1 MRLALTGRHVDV
13 TPALRQLVTR
23 RLAKLERLLND
34 HALSTQVVLDV
45 EKRNFKTE
53 ITVHARGDNMIT
65 GKGSGTTW
73 TQSVSAACEKVM
85 QQALKVK
92 DKWVTRKRG
101 APGGKGVV
109 NGRASIPAPRL
120 TRAALRG
127 AALTG
132 VDGAAIANAGGDA
145 RAAEAQG
152 EARGAAVPVRPTK
165 YAVKPMTL
173 EDAAVRIESA
183 REPFVVFRHV
193 ETERITILYHRPD
206 GRLGLIDP
214 EA

>member
-13 TPALRQLVTR
+13 TPSLRQLVTR
-23 RLAKLERLLND
+23 RLSKLERLLND
-34 HALSTQVVLDV
+34 SAVSTQVVLTA
-45 EKRNFKTE
+45 EKRHFNTE
-53 ITVHARGDNMIT
+53 ITVHARGDNFIT
-65 GKGSGTTW
+65 GKGDGETW
-73 TQSVSAACEKVM
+73 TQSVAAAVEKVM

-101 APGGKGVV
+101 APGGKGIV
-109 NGRASIPAPRL
+109 NGRAALPPPRL
-120 TRAALRG
+120 TRAAL
-127 AALTG
+127 AG

-145 RAAEAQG
+145 RA
-152 EARGAAVPVRPTK
+152 EARATIIRVRPTK

-173 EDAAVRIESA
+173 EDAAVRIENA
-183 REPFVVFRHV
+183 REPFVVFRHA
-193 ETERITILYHRPD
+193 ETERINILYHRPD

>member
-13 TPALRQLVTR
+13 TPSLRQLVTR

-53 ITVHARGDNMIT
+53 ITVHARGDNIIT

-73 TQSVSAACEKVM
+73 TQSVSAAAEKVM

-120 TRAALRG
+120 TRAALQG
-127 AALTG
+127 A
-132 VDGAAIANAGGDA
+132 DGAAIANAGGDA
-145 RAAEAQG
+145 RA
-152 EARGAAVPVRPTK
+152 GAARTAAIPVRPTK
-165 YAVKPMTL
+165 YAVKPMSL
-173 EDAAVRIESA
+173 EDAAVRMENA

>member
-53 ITVHARGDNMIT
+53 ITVHARGDNLIT
-65 GKGSGTTW
+65 GKGTGTTW
-73 TQSVSAACEKVM
+73 TQSVSAAVEKVM

-101 APGGKGVV
+101 AAGGKGVV
-109 NGRASIPAPRL
+109 NGRASIPAPRM
-120 TRAALRG
+120 TRAMLAD
-127 AALTG
+127 A
-132 VDGAAIANAGGDA
+132 DGAAIANAGGDA
-145 RAAEAQG
+145 RAAAS
-152 EARGAAVPVRPTK
+152 RDDDRVSTLSVRTTK
-165 YAVKPMTL
+165 YAVKPMSL
-173 EDAAVRIESA
+173 EDAAVRIENA
-183 REPFVVFRHV
+183 REPFVVLRHV

-206 GRLGLIDP
+206 G
-214 EA
+214 

>member
-1 MRLALTGRHVDV
+1 MRLALTGRHVEV
-13 TPALRQLVTR
+13 TPSLRQLVTR
-23 RLAKLERLLND
+23 RLSKLERLLND

-53 ITVHARGDNMIT
+53 ITVHARGDNFIT

-73 TQSVSAACEKVM
+73 TQSVSAAVEKVM

-109 NGRASIPAPRL
+109 NGRAPLPAPRL
-120 TRAALRG
+120 TRAAL
-127 AALTG
+127 ASA
-132 VDGAAIANAGGDA
+132 DGAAIANAGGDA
-145 RAAEAQG
+145 RAA
-152 EARGAAVPVRPTK
+152 AAGVPTFSVRPTK
-165 YAVKPMTL
+165 YAVKPMSL
-173 EDAAVRIESA
+173 EDAAVRMENA

-193 ETERITILYHRPD
+193 ETERITILYQRPD

>member
-13 TPALRQLVTR
+13 TPSLRQLVTR

-34 HALSTQVVLDV
+34 SALSTQVVLTI
-45 EKRNFKTE
+45 EKRHHNTE
-53 ITVHARGDNMIT
+53 ITVHARGDNFIT
-65 GKGSGTTW
+65 GKGSGDSW
-73 TQSVSAACEKVM
+73 TQSVAAAIEKVM

-101 APGGKGVV
+101 VPGGKGVV
-109 NGRASIPAPRL
+109 NGRASLPAPRL
-120 TRAALRG
+120 TRAALE
-127 AALTG
+127 G

-145 RAAEAQG
+145 RAAA
-152 EARGAAVPVRPTK
+152 ARVATVRVRPTK

-173 EDAAVRIESA
+173 EDAAVRIENA

>member
-13 TPALRQLVTR
+13 TPTLRQLVTR

-45 EKRNFKTE
+45 EKRNFITE
-53 ITVHARGDNMIT
+53 ITVHARGDNFIT

-73 TQSVSAACEKVM
+73 TQSVSAAAEKVM

-101 APGGKGVV
+101 AAGSKGVV
-109 NGRASIPAPRL
+109 NGRASLPAPRL
-120 TRAALRG
+120 TRAALAG
-127 AALTG
+127 T
-132 VDGAAIANAGGDA
+132 DGAAIANAGGDA
-145 RAAEAQG
+145 RAG
-152 EARGAAVPVRPTK
+152 EARAAAIPVRPTK
-165 YAVKPMTL
+165 YAVKPMSL
-173 EDAAVRIESA
+173 EDAAVRMENA

>member
-13 TPALRQLVTR
+13 TPSLRQLVTR

-45 EKRNFKTE
+45 EKRNFITE
-53 ITVHARGDNMIT
+53 ITVHARGDNFIT

-120 TRAALRG
+120 TRASLEG
-127 AALTG
+127 A
-132 VDGAAIANAGGDA
+132 DGAAIANAGGDA
-145 RAAEAQG
+145 RAAAG
-152 EARGAAVPVRPTK
+152 RAAAIPVRPTK

-173 EDAAVRIESA
+173 EDAAVRIENA

>member
-53 ITVHARGDNMIT
+53 ITVHARGDNFIT
-65 GKGSGTTW
+65 GKGAGTTW
-73 TQSVSAACEKVM
+73 TQSVSAAAEKVM

-120 TRAALRG
+120 TRAALTG
-127 AALTG
+127 A
-132 VDGAAIANAGGDA
+132 DGAAIANAGGDA
-145 RAAEAQG
+145 TRSRR
-152 EARGAAVPVRPTK
+152 RGRPRSPCGPTK

-173 EDAAVRIESA
+173 EDAAVRIENA

-193 ETERITILYHRPD
+193 ETERITILYQRPD

>member
-1 MRLALTGRHVDV
+1 
-13 TPALRQLVTR
+13 
-23 RLAKLERLLND
+23 
-34 HALSTQVVLDV
+34 VVLDV

-53 ITVHARGDNMIT
+53 ITVHARGDNIIT

-101 APGGKGVV
+101 AAGGKGVV

-120 TRAALRG
+120 TRAALRD
-127 AALTG
+127 A
-132 VDGAAIANAGGDA
+132 DGAAIANAGGDA

>member
-13 TPALRQLVTR
+13 TPSLRQLVTR

-45 EKRNFKTE
+45 EKRNFITE
-53 ITVHARGDNMIT
+53 ITVHARGDNFIT

-73 TQSVSAACEKVM
+73 TQSVSAAAEKVM

-120 TRAALRG
+120 TRAALAG
-127 AALTG
+127 A
-132 VDGAAIANAGGDA
+132 DGAAIANAGGDA
-145 RAAEAQG
+145 RAGAAQAEA
-152 EARGAAVPVRPTK
+152 RAAAIPVRPTK

-173 EDAAVRIESA
+173 EDAAVRMENA

-193 ETERITILYHRPD
+193 ETERITILYQRPD

>member
-13 TPALRQLVTR
+13 TPSLRQLVTR

-34 HALSTQVVLDV
+34 HAVSTQVVLTA
-45 EKRNFKTE
+45 EKRHFSTE
-53 ITVHARGDNMIT
+53 ITVHARGDNFIT

-73 TQSVSAACEKVM
+73 TQSVYAAVEKVT

-92 DKWVTRKRG
+92 DKWVTRKRAVAG
-101 APGGKGVV
+101 A
-109 NGRASIPAPRL
+109 
-120 TRAALRG
+120 
-127 AALTG
+127 
-132 VDGAAIANAGGDA
+132 DGAAIANAGGDA
-145 RAAEAQG
+145 SVAARASTI
-152 EARGAAVPVRPTK
+152 RVRPTK

-173 EDAAVRIESA
+173 EDAAVRIENA
-183 REPFVVFRHV
+183 REPFVVFRHA
-193 ETERITILYHRPD
+193 ETERINILYQRPD

>member
-1 MRLALTGRHVDV
+1 MRLALTGRHVEV
-13 TPALRQLVTR
+13 TPSLRQLVTR

-34 HALSTQVVLDV
+34 HALSTQVVLTV
-45 EKRNFKTE
+45 EKRHFNTE
-53 ITVHARGDNMIT
+53 ITVHARGDNFIT
-65 GKGSGTTW
+65 GKGSGETW
-73 TQSVSAACEKVM
+73 TQSIYAAVEKVT

-109 NGRASIPAPRL
+109 NGRAAALPKARL
-120 TRAALRG
+120 TRAALT
-127 AALTG
+127 AAEA
-132 VDGAAIANAGGDA
+132 AAIANAGGDA
-145 RAAEAQG
+145 GATPRASTI
-152 EARGAAVPVRPTK
+152 RVRPTK

-173 EDAAVRIESA
+173 EDAAVRMENA
-183 REPFVVFRHV
+183 REPFVVFRHA
-193 ETERITILYHRPD
+193 ETERINILYQRPD

>member
-1 MRLALTGRHVDV
+1 M
-13 TPALRQLVTR
+13 
-23 RLAKLERLLND
+23 
-34 HALSTQVVLDV
+34 
-45 EKRNFKTE
+45 
-53 ITVHARGDNMIT
+53 
-65 GKGSGTTW
+65 
-73 TQSVSAACEKVM
+73 SAAAEKVM

-120 TRAALRG
+120 TRAALTG
-127 AALTG
+127 A
-132 VDGAAIANAGGDA
+132 DGAAIANAGGDA
-145 RAAEAQG
+145 RAV
-152 EARGAAVPVRPTK
+152 AASALSVRPTK
-165 YAVKPMTL
+165 YAVKPMSL
-173 EDAAVRIESA
+173 EDAAVRMENA

>member
-13 TPALRQLVTR
+13 TPSLRQLVTR

-34 HALSTQVVLDV
+34 HAVSTQVVLTA
-45 EKRNFKTE
+45 EKRHFSTE
-53 ITVHARGDNMIT
+53 ITVHARGDNFIT

-73 TQSVSAACEKVM
+73 TQSVYAAVEKVT

-101 APGGKGVV
+101 SPGGKGVV
-109 NGRASIPAPRL
+109 NGRAAALPAPRL
-120 TRAALRG
+120 TRAAVAG
-127 AALTG
+127 A
-132 VDGAAIANAGGDA
+132 DGAAIANAGGDA
-145 RAAEAQG
+145 SVAARASTI
-152 EARGAAVPVRPTK
+152 RVRPTK

-173 EDAAVRIESA
+173 EDAAVRIENA
-183 REPFVVFRHV
+183 REPFVVFRHA
-193 ETERITILYHRPD
+193 ETERINILYQRPD

>member
-53 ITVHARGDNMIT
+53 ITVHARGDNIIT

-101 APGGKGVV
+101 AAGGKGVV

-120 TRAALRG
+120 TRAALTG
-127 AALTG
+127 A
-132 VDGAAIANAGGDA
+132 DGAAIANAGGDA
-145 RAAEAQG
+145 RAAEA
-152 EARGAAVPVRPTK
+152 RSAAVPVRPTK

-173 EDAAVRIESA
+173 EDAAVRIENA

>member
-1 MRLALTGRHVDV
+1 MRLALTGRHVEV
-13 TPALRQLVTR
+13 TPSLRQLVTR
-23 RLAKLERLLND
+23 RLSKLERLLND

-53 ITVHARGDNMIT
+53 ITVHARGDNFIT

-73 TQSVSAACEKVM
+73 TQSVSAAVEKVM

-109 NGRASIPAPRL
+109 NGRAPLPAPRL
-120 TRAALRG
+120 TRAAL
-127 AALTG
+127 ASA
-132 VDGAAIANAGGDA
+132 DGAAIANAGGDA
-145 RAAEAQG
+145 RAA
-152 EARGAAVPVRPTK
+152 AADVPTVNVRPTK
-165 YAVKPMTL
+165 YAVKPMSL
-173 EDAAVRIESA
+173 EDAAVRMENA

-193 ETERITILYHRPD
+193 ETERITILYQRPD

>member
-53 ITVHARGDNMIT
+53 ITVHARGDNIIT
-65 GKGSGTTW
+65 GKGAGTTW
-73 TQSVSAACEKVM
+73 TQSVSAAAEKVM

-120 TRAALRG
+120 TRAAL
-127 AALTG
+127 TG
-132 VDGAAIANAGGDA
+132 TDGAAIANAGGDA
-145 RAAEAQG
+145 TRFAEA
-152 EARGAAVPVRPTK
+152 RVSAVSVRTTK

-173 EDAAVRIESA
+173 EDAAVRIENA

-193 ETERITILYHRPD
+193 ETERITILYQRPD

>member
-45 EKRNFKTE
+45 EKRNFVTE
-53 ITVHARGDNMIT
+53 ITVHARGDNFIT

-73 TQSVSAACEKVM
+73 TQSVSAAAEKVM

-120 TRAALRG
+120 TRAALAG
-127 AALTG
+127 TDA
-132 VDGAAIANAGGDA
+132 AAIANAGGDA
-145 RAAEAQG
+145 RASGAQAG
-152 EARGAAVPVRPTK
+152 TVSVRPTK
-165 YAVKPMTL
+165 YAVKPMSL
-173 EDAAVRIESA
+173 EDAAVRMENA

>member
-45 EKRNFKTE
+45 EKRHLKTE
-53 ITVHARGDNMIT
+53 ITVHARGDNFIT
-65 GKGSGTTW
+65 GKGAGTTW
-73 TQSVSAACEKVM
+73 TQSVSDAVEKVM

-109 NGRASIPAPRL
+109 NGRATLPAPRL
-120 TRAALRG
+120 TRAAL
-127 AALTG
+127 ASE
-132 VDGAAIANAGGDA
+132 DGAAIANAGGDA
-145 RAAEAQG
+145 SAAAARAATL
-152 EARGAAVPVRPTK
+152 RVRPTK

-173 EDAAVRIESA
+173 EDAAVRIENA
-183 REPFVVFRHV
+183 PEPFVVFRHV

>member
-65 GKGSGTTW
+65 GKGAGTTW
-73 TQSVSAACEKVM
+73 AQSVSAAVEKVM

-120 TRAALRG
+120 TRTAL
-127 AALTG
+127 ADT
-132 VDGAAIANAGGDA
+132 DGAVIANAGGDA
-145 RAAEAQG
+145 RDAETRVPAL
-152 EARGAAVPVRPTK
+152 AVRTTK

-173 EDAAVRIESA
+173 EDAAVRIENA

-193 ETERITILYHRPD
+193 ETERITILYQRPD

>member
-13 TPALRQLVTR
+13 TPALKQLVTR

-45 EKRNFKTE
+45 EKRNFITE
-53 ITVHARGDNMIT
+53 ITVHARGDNFIT
-65 GKGSGTTW
+65 GKASGTTW
-73 TQSVSAACEKVM
+73 TQSVSAAAEKVM

-120 TRAALRG
+120 TRAVLAG
-127 AALTG
+127 A
-132 VDGAAIANAGGDA
+132 DGAAIANAGGDA
-145 RAAEAQG
+145 
-152 EARGAAVPVRPTK
+152 GAAAAGDAIRVRTTK
-165 YAVKPMTL
+165 YAVKSMSL
-173 EDAAVRIESA
+173 EDAAVRMENA
-183 REPFVVFRHV
+183 REPFVVFRHA
-193 ETERITILYHRPD
+193 ETERINILYHRPD

>member
-1 MRLALTGRHVDV
+1 MRLALTGRHVEV

-45 EKRNFKTE
+45 EKRNLKTE
-53 ITVHARGDNMIT
+53 ITVHARGDNFIT
-65 GKGSGTTW
+65 GKGVGTSW
-73 TQSVSAACEKVM
+73 TQSVSEAAEKVM

-101 APGGKGVV
+101 SPGGKGVV
-109 NGRASIPAPRL
+109 NGRAAALPKPRL
-120 TRAALRG
+120 TRAAL
-127 AALTG
+127 AS

-145 RAAEAQG
+145 EAAARAATI
-152 EARGAAVPVRPTK
+152 RVRPTK

-173 EDAAVRIESA
+173 EDAAVRMENA
-183 REPFVVFRHV
+183 REPFVVFRHA
-193 ETERITILYHRPD
+193 ETERINILYQRPD

>member
-34 HALSTQVVLDV
+34 HALSTTVVLDV

-73 TQSVSAACEKVM
+73 TQSVSAAAEKVM

-120 TRAALRG
+120 TRAALEG
-127 AALTG
+127 T
-132 VDGAAIANAGGDA
+132 DGAAIANAGGDA
-145 RAAEAQG
+145 SAAD
-152 EARGAAVPVRPTK
+152 ARVSATAVRITK
-165 YAVKPMTL
+165 YAVKPMSL
-173 EDAAVRIESA
+173 EDAAVRIENA

>member
-13 TPALRQLVTR
+13 TPSLRQLVTR
-23 RLAKLERLLND
+23 RLSKLERLLND
-34 HALSTQVVLDV
+34 HALSTTVVLDV

-53 ITVHARGDNMIT
+53 ITVHARGDNFIT
-65 GKGSGTTW
+65 GKGAGTTW
-73 TQSVSAACEKVM
+73 TQSVSNAVEKVM

-101 APGGKGVV
+101 SPGGKGVV
-109 NGRASIPAPRL
+109 NGRAAALPKPRL
-120 TRAALRG
+120 TRAAL
-127 AALTG
+127 AAM
-132 VDGAAIANAGGDA
+132 DAAAIANAGGDA
-145 RAAEAQG
+145 RAA
-152 EARGAAVPVRPTK
+152 GAAGGESRVSAISVRPTK

-173 EDAAVRIESA
+173 EDAAVRMENA

>member
-1 MRLALTGRHVDV
+1 MRLSLTGRHVDV
-13 TPALRQLVTR
+13 TPSLRQLVTR

-53 ITVHARGDNMIT
+53 ITVHARGDNFIT
-65 GKGSGTTW
+65 GKGSGTSW
-73 TQSVSAACEKVM
+73 TQSVSEAAEKVM

-101 APGGKGVV
+101 SPGGKGVV
-109 NGRASIPAPRL
+109 NGRAAALPKPRL
-120 TRAALRG
+120 TRAAL
-127 AALTG
+127 AD
-132 VDGAAIANAGGDA
+132 VDGTAIANAGGDA
-145 RAAEAQG
+145 SAASRAAAI
-152 EARGAAVPVRPTK
+152 RTTK
-165 YAVKPMTL
+165 YAVKPMSL
-173 EDAAVRIESA
+173 EDAAVRMENA
-183 REPFVVFRHV
+183 REPFVVFRHA
-193 ETERITILYHRPD
+193 ETERINILYQRPD

>member
-53 ITVHARGDNMIT
+53 ITVHARGDNIIT

-73 TQSVSAACEKVM
+73 TQSVSAAAEKVM

-120 TRAALRG
+120 TRAVLAG
-127 AALTG
+127 T
-132 VDGAAIANAGGDA
+132 DGAAIANAGGDA
-145 RAAEAQG
+145 GAAESRAS
-152 EARGAAVPVRPTK
+152 ALSVRPTK
-165 YAVKPMTL
+165 YAVKPMSL
-173 EDAAVRIESA
+173 EDAAVRIENA

>member
-1 MRLALTGRHVDV
+1 MRLALTARHVDV
-13 TPALRQLVTR
+13 TPSLRQLVTR
-23 RLAKLERLLND
+23 RLSKLERLLND
-34 HALSTQVVLDV
+34 HALSTTVVLDV

-53 ITVHARGDNMIT
+53 ITVHARGDNFIT

-73 TQSVSAACEKVM
+73 TQSVSAAAEKVM

-120 TRAALRG
+120 TRAALTG
-127 AALTG
+127 A
-132 VDGAAIANAGGDA
+132 DGAAIANAGGDA
-145 RAAEAQG
+145 RAV
-152 EARGAAVPVRPTK
+152 AASALSVRPTK
-165 YAVKPMTL
+165 YAVKPMSL
-173 EDAAVRIESA
+173 EDAAVRMENA

>member
-13 TPALRQLVTR
+13 TPSLRQLVTR

-73 TQSVSAACEKVM
+73 TQSVSAAAEKVM

-120 TRAALRG
+120 TRAALAGTDRASIAIAGVVAG
-127 AALTG
+127 AAASRTST
-132 VDGAAIANAGGDA
+132 IN
-145 RAAEAQG
+145 
-152 EARGAAVPVRPTK
+152 VRPT
-165 YAVKPMTL
+165 
-173 EDAAVRIESA
+173 
-183 REPFVVFRHV
+183 
-193 ETERITILYHRPD
+193 
-206 GRLGLIDP
+206 
-214 EA
+214 

>member
-53 ITVHARGDNMIT
+53 ITVHARGDNFIT

-73 TQSVSAACEKVM
+73 TQSVSAAAEKVM

-109 NGRASIPAPRL
+109 NGRAASLPAPRL
-120 TRAALRG
+120 TRAALAG
-127 AALTG
+127 A
-132 VDGAAIANAGGDA
+132 DGAAIANAGGDA
-145 RAAEAQG
+145 
-152 EARGAAVPVRPTK
+152 GAAATRAESRASAFSVRPTK
-165 YAVKPMTL
+165 YAVKPMSL
-173 EDAAVRIESA
+173 EDAAVRMENA

-193 ETERITILYHRPD
+193 ETERITILYQRPD

>member
-13 TPALRQLVTR
+13 TPTLRQLVTR

-45 EKRNFKTE
+45 EKRNFITE
-53 ITVHARGDNMIT
+53 ITVHARGDNFIT

-73 TQSVSAACEKVM
+73 TQSVSAAAEKVM

-120 TRAALRG
+120 TRSALEG
-127 AALTG
+127 A
-132 VDGAAIANAGGDA
+132 DGAAIANAGGDA
-145 RAAEAQG
+145 RAG
-152 EARGAAVPVRPTK
+152 SARAAAIPVRATK

-173 EDAAVRIESA
+173 EDAAVRMENA